1 MSPGRK
7 HLPAEERRAV
17 IVRTVL
23 DLAGE
28 RHPSKITTAAI
39 AERMGLTQGALFRHF
54 PNKDAVW
61 QAVMDWV
68 ADRLL
73 ARIEQAAEGVDSPLA
88 QLEAIFLAHVAFV
101 IEHPGVPRILFAELQ
116 RPDGSPVRNA
126 VQRLMQRYA
135 ERLVMRIEQ
144 GQAVGEI
151 DPGVEPGTAA
161 MALIG
166 MVQGLVMQSL
176 LAGDVTRM
184 RAAAPPLFA
193 LYRRGLEVH
202 S

>member
-1 MSPGRK
+1 MQQKRK

-17 IVRTVL
+17 IVHTVL

-61 QAVMDWV
+61 RAVMDWV
-68 ADRLL
+68 ATHLLDRVERA
-73 ARIEQAAEGVDSPLA
+73 ARDLDSALV
-88 QLEAIFLAHVAFV
+88 QLEAIFMSHVEFV

-116 RPDGSPVRNA
+116 RPSDSVVRRA
-126 VQRLMQRYA
+126 AQSLIQRYA
-135 ERLVMRIEQ
+135 QRLAERIEQ
-144 GQAVGEI
+144 GQADGEI
-151 DPGVEPGTAA
+151 DPAIVPATAA
-161 MALIG
+161 MALVG

-176 LAGDVTRM
+176 LAGDVSRM
-184 RAAAPPLFA
+184 REAAPPLFA
-193 LYRRGLEVH
+193 LYRRGLEVR